1 MAPPA
6 LMAWQGLG
14 SLGQQLQILVFL
26 LLDQGSV
33 SWLFWWWA
41 SRRGGGSQG
50 LLVLQPALRAALWN
64 RYGIAMAKPT

>member
-41 SRRGGGSQG
+41 SRRGGGLPVAPCLTACIKSR
-50 LLVLQPALRAALWN
+50 P
-64 RYGIAMAKPT
+64 